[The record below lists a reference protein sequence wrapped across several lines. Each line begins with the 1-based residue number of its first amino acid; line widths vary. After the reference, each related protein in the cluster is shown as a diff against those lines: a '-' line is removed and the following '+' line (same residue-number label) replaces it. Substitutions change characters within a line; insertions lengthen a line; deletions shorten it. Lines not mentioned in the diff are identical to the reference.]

1 MPPGQSYKARMNGGG
16 KVGGPPDGIAPE
28 RFDDILVRL
37 RALVDRLESGN
48 LSLEDSLRSFEEG
61 MELCKR
67 GAGILDE
74 AEKRVEVLLGGPPGA
89 PKTAPLDTPPAERD
103 DD

>member
-1 MPPGQSYKARMNGGG
+1 MNGGG
-16 KVGGPPDGIAPE
+16 KPGGGGDTQPAAPE

-61 MELCKR
+61 MELCRR

-74 AEKRVEVLLGGPPGA
+74 ADKRVEVLLGGPASA
-89 PKTAPLDTPPAERD
+89 PRTAPLDTPERPGD
-103 DD
+103 ED

>member
-1 MPPGQSYKARMNGGG
+1 MNGGG
-16 KVGGPPDGIAPE
+16 KPGGGAEPAPE

-61 MELCKR
+61 MELCRR

-74 AEKRVEVLLGGPPGA
+74 AEKRVEVLLAGPAGSPR
-89 PKTAPLDTPPAERD
+89 TAPLDTPERD
-103 DD
+103 DE

>member
-1 MPPGQSYKARMNGGG
+1 MNGGG
-16 KVGGPPDGIAPE
+16 KSGGAPEGVAPE
-28 RFDDILVRL
+28 RFDDILGRL

-74 AEKRVEVLLGGPPGA
+74 AEKRVEVLLGGPSGA
-89 PKTAPLDTPPAERD
+89 PRTAPLDAPAGERD

>member
-1 MPPGQSYKARMNGGG
+1 MSVDGKSGGG
-16 KVGGPPDGIAPE
+16 GDAPE

-37 RALVDRLESGN
+37 RGLVDRLEGGN

-61 MELCKR
+61 MELCRR

-74 AEKRVEVLLGGPPGA
+74 AEKRVEVLLSGPAGSTR
-89 PKTAPLDTPPAERD
+89 TAPLDTPERD

>member
-1 MPPGQSYKARMNGGG
+1 MNGGG
-16 KVGGPPDGIAPE
+16 KPGGGAPEGVAPE
-28 RFDDILVRL
+28 RFDDILGRL

-74 AEKRVEVLLGGPPGA
+74 AEKRVEVLLGGPSGA
-89 PKTAPLDTPPAERD
+89 PRTAPLDAPTGERD
-103 DD
+103 DE

>member
-1 MPPGQSYKARMNGGG
+1 MNGGG
-16 KVGGPPDGIAPE
+16 KPGGGPESATPE

-61 MELCKR
+61 MELCRR

-74 AEKRVEVLLGGPPGA
+74 AEKRVEVLLGGPAGA
-89 PKTAPLDTPPAERD
+89 PRTAPLDTPPAERD